1 MVIRTAFALAA
12 ALLLAGC
19 RKDDAA
25 PAEPVRAEERGE
37 AASLVRRSPPQL
49 NGGLRAPEFV
59 VCRDAESF
67 AKTWAKANA
76 HIAPVPTAP
85 TVDFA
90 KEMAA
95 FAALGEKPTGG
106 WRIEIVGV
114 RRDAGK
120 LVVLYAVRGPAE
132 GEFVPQSLT
141 QPWDL
146 VYLPADA
153 ATPEWVKYE
162 APKPGATKTGK

>member
-1 MVIRTAFALAA
+1 MVTRTAAALAA

-19 RKDDAA
+19 KKDEAPPAA
-25 PAEPVRAEERGE
+25 VRVEERGE

-49 NGGLRAPEFV
+49 NGGLRAPEFLI
-59 VCRDAESF
+59 CRDAESF
-67 AKTWAKANA
+67 AKTWARANA
-76 HIAPVPTAP
+76 HHATVPAPPK
-85 TVDFA
+85 VDFA

-114 RRDAGK
+114 RRDGGK
-120 LVVLYAVRGPAE
+120 LVVLYAIRSPAE

-153 ATPEWVKYE
+153 AAPEWAKYE
-162 APKPGATKTGK
+162 APKPPPTKEGK